1 VLLGSFTYSAILP
14 QIIPHLE
21 NVGMSSGRAS
31 LLLSLMALLGLI
43 GKGLFGYLS
52 DRLTALVAFMVT
64 LGVQLGGLVLIVSSG
79 SSPFLWVIVPLIG
92 LGFGAMGA
100 LIPLTVQE
108 IFGVKAYG
116 SIAGL
121 VNLFTVVS
129 YFAGPILVG
138 SFFDAKGNYQLA
150 FLTVAGLFFLG
161 IVALAS
167 ARISG
172 WSAAPAGPVEG
183 A

>member
-1 VLLGSFTYSAILP
+1 MPWRSRVEPFR
-14 QIIPHLE
+14 
-21 NVGMSSGRAS
+21 RA
-31 LLLSLMALLGLI
+31 LLLRCPACGGGPVFLRWLRMAPACATCGLRFGRGEPGYWLGAYFLN
-43 GKGLFGYLS
+43 
-52 DRLTALVAFMVT
+52 LVAAETVFAA
-64 LGVQLGGLVLIVSSG
+64 L
-79 SSPFLWVIVPLIG
+79 FG

-138 SFFDAKGNYQLA
+138 AYFDANGDYKMA

-161 IVALAS
+161 MVTLAS
-167 ARISG
+167 ARFSG
-172 WSAAPAGPVEG
+172 WATAPAGPVKG
-183 A
+183 S